1 MRRILIAAAIAALIV
16 GCASLP
22 SRVNGRVALFTDYGT
37 EGHYVGAL
45 KGAIVQAWPDVV
57 IDDVTHG
64 VPAFDIAGG
73 SFLLAS
79 ASREWPLGTV
89 FVVVVDPGVGTA
101 RRSVALETGNGLI
114 FVGPDNG
121 IFTHV
126 IQEFGLV
133 RIHEITN
140 ESLFRPGALSSTFHG
155 RDVYGPLGAHL
166 ASGLPLRAVGP
177 ALESAVL
184 LRVEEPRIAEG
195 EVNGQVVFT
204 DHYGNVMTNIPA
216 EMLDEMGVEVE
227 DRLIITTDIQMR
239 TVPFVHTYASV
250 PDGSPLALINSQ
262 GLLELAVNQGSM
274 AEEIGVATGDML
286 RIRPEGFPPEGSP

>member
-1 MRRILIAAAIAALIV
+1 VRRILIAVSLTALIA

-37 EGHYVGAL
+37 ESHYVGAL
-45 KGAIVQAWPDVV
+45 KGAMVAAWPDVV

-73 SFLLAS
+73 SFLLVS
-79 ASREWPLGTV
+79 ASREWPPGTV

-126 IQEFGLV
+126 IREFGLV

-166 ASGLPLRAVGP
+166 ASGLSLASVGS
-177 ALESAVL
+177 ALEDAVR
-184 LRVEEPRIAEG
+184 LRVEEPRSGNG
-195 EVNGQVVFT
+195 EIIGQVVFT
-204 DHYGNVMTNIPA
+204 DHYGNVMTNITA
-216 EMLDEMGVEVE
+216 EMLGDLGIEVE
-227 DRLIITTDIQMR
+227 DRLIITTDIQIR
-239 TVPFVHTYASV
+239 TAPLVHTYASV

-262 GLLELAVNQGSM
+262 GLVELAVNQGSM
-274 AEEIGVATGDML
+274 AEEIGVATGDTI
-286 RIRPEGFPPEGSP
+286 RIQPEESP